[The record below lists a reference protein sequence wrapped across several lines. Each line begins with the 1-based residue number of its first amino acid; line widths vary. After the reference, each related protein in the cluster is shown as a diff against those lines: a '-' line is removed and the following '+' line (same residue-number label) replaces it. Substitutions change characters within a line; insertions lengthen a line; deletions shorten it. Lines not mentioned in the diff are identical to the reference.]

1 MPLKRRVPK
10 RGFHNPF
17 RVEYAVVNLDTL
29 GERFDAGTVVTLDLL
44 RERRLVPPSA
54 KRIKVLGRGEISKA
68 LTVRAHKFS
77 GEAAKKIAAAGG
89 AAGARDVTVDV
100 KVTMA
105 IDSVKNLF
113 AIAELRKRVLFTLG
127 LLIVYRIGSHIT
139 IPGVN
144 LAALNQLAEQA
155 RGTMFGLYDMF
166 SGSNLSQM
174 TIFALGIMPYIS
186 ASIILQLLTVV
197 WPYLE
202 RISKEGE
209 LGRRKITQY
218 TRYGTI
224 LLSVVQSLGI
234 AIWLER
240 STQIAGGLPL
250 VYSPGWGFRLM
261 TVLTLT
267 TGTTLIMWLGE
278 QITERGI
285 GNGMSLIIYAG
296 IVVGLPSAVITTFD
310 QLRTGQMGLIR
321 LILLLVVMV
330 FVIAAIIFVERGSRR
345 ITVQYAKRVVGR
357 RMYGGASTHIPL
369 KVNTGGVIPVIFASS
384 ILAFPATIAQMFAND
399 PTHWMTRV
407 TDQLTMGMPL
417 YNLLYISLIIFFA
430 YFYTAIIFNPDDVA
444 ENMRKYGGFVPGI
457 RPGKRTAE
465 YIDTILTRITLAG
478 RAVSRDDR
486 DSARLSDYRVSAWR
500 RFRSSATGSTPR
512 CRAFITQGMGADVLL
527 RRHDAA
533 DRGRRRDGHDPAGR
547 VAAHH
552 EALRRLHEED
562 ANPGPAR
569 VDGPER
575 RDARTARVR

>member
-1 MPLKRRVPK
+1 
-10 RGFHNPF
+10 
-17 RVEYAVVNLDTL
+17 
-29 GERFDAGTVVTLDLL
+29 
-44 RERRLVPPSA
+44 
-54 KRIKVLGRGEISKA
+54 
-68 LTVRAHKFS
+68 
-77 GEAAKKIAAAGG
+77 
-89 AAGARDVTVDV
+89 
-100 KVTMA
+100 MA

-127 LLIVYRIGSHIT
+127 MLIVYRIGGHIT

-144 LAALNQLAEQA
+144 TAALAQLAEEA
-155 RGTMFGLYDMF
+155 RNTMFGLYDMF
-166 SGSNLSQM
+166 SGRNLSQM

-202 RISKEGE
+202 RIKNEGE

-224 LLSVVQSLGI
+224 LLSVVQALGI

-240 STQIAGGLPL
+240 STEIAGGLPL
-250 VYSPGWGFRLM
+250 VYNPGWGFRLM

-267 TGTTLIMWLGE
+267 TGTTLVMWLGE

-296 IVVGLPSAVITTFD
+296 IVVGFPSAIITTFD

-321 LILLLVVMV
+321 LILLVSVMVLVV
-330 FVIAAIIFVERGSRR
+330 AAIIFIERGNRR

-384 ILAFPATIAQMFAND
+384 ILAFPATIAQMWAND

-407 TDQLTMGMPL
+407 SDQLTMGMPL
-417 YNLLYISLIIFFA
+417 YNLLYVTLIIFFA

-478 RAVSRDDR
+478 ALYLAVIAILPDFLITGFRVAPIPFIGDR
-486 DSARLSDYRVSAWR
+486 LDAALPS
-500 RFRSSATGSTPR
+500 
-512 CRAFITQGMGADVLL
+512 FITQGMGVTFYFGGTTLL
-527 RRHDAA
+527 IIVGVAMDTIQQVESQLIMRHYDGFMKKTRI
-533 DRGRRRDGHDPAGR
+533 RGRRA
-547 VAAHH
+547 
-552 EALRRLHEED
+552 
-562 ANPGPAR
+562 
-569 VDGPER
+569 
-575 RDARTARVR
+575 